1 MHRWFKQLWHE
12 DDGVLS
18 FEWTLLAVLVV
29 FGIVSGVA
37 AARDAII
44 DELGD
49 MAEAVLQIDQ
59 TYSFAGIPA
68 LLIPGSEYDDTLG
81 TVTDCARQTTP
92 WGVAGPNDADDG
104 G

>member
-1 MHRWFKQLWHE
+1 MHRWLKQLWHE

-18 FEWTLLAVLVV
+18 FEWTLIAVLLV
-29 FGIVSGVA
+29 FGIVAGVA

-49 MAEAVLQIDQ
+49 LAEAALQFDQ
-59 TYSFAGIPA
+59 SYSFAGIPA
-68 LLIPGSEYDDTLG
+68 LGIPPSEYDDSLG
-81 TVTDCARQTTP
+81 TVSDCDRQMTF
-92 WGVAGPNDADDG
+92 WGVDGPDDQADG

>member
-18 FEWTLLAVLVV
+18 FEWTLIAVLLV
-29 FGIVSGVA
+29 FGIVAGVA

-49 MAEAVLQIDQ
+49 LAEAALQFDQ
-59 TYSFAGIPA
+59 SYSFAGIPA
-68 LLIPGSEYDDTLG
+68 LGIPSSEYDDSLG
-81 TVTDCARQTTP
+81 TVADCDRQMTF
-92 WGVAGPNDADDG
+92 WGVDGPDDQADG